1 MSVGG
6 GGTGYLDS
14 PDHMTLSPQQALA
27 RSHTAHH
34 TPSKRDAA
42 TPEGCGR
49 ERFALNPVFPLHEY
63 VCSLASCLGGFIKF
77 LVTKQKCFV

>member
-42 TPEGCGR
+42 TPEDADGNGLR
-49 ERFALNPVFPLHEY
+49 STQSFHFTNTFAV
-63 VCSLASCLGGFIKF
+63 
-77 LVTKQKCFV
+77 